1 MNPAVDH
8 VCEDL
13 LLAILDELPS
23 RTLVKSR
30 GASRCFAILADEIL
44 RRRFLTITRDDSNEL
59 ILESCAPYETR
70 STHRQALNF
79 SHFGPSAD
87 IACTC
92 NVAHFVVKSP
102 SPTTQFLPL
111 DDGELFGNN
120 LLAVHLR
127 NSPKPPMQPHRLSAD
142 DEETLACAPSTPR
155 PPHFINYAFS
165 LNLASSL
172 DRFFRSWFLESAR
185 EEAESECSSP
195 ASSELS
201 SPSSSRESSPPLPF
215 ALDSPASS
223 SPPSSPPTSPRLTRP
238 KRIASPYNPRSSSAL
253 FAAEIE
259 CVQVP
264 RSPSFDDP
272 LDILSTT
279 PPSSYSP
286 TPPRLFEYFFSRIE
300 MDVARVVVAAE
311 ENLPRCGTGWAGGGK
326 GKGRGRVVSA
336 GPVVIVI

>member
-1 MNPAVDH
+1 MDPAPDH

-30 GASRCFAILADEIL
+30 GVSRCFAILADEIL
-44 RRRFLTITRDDSNEL
+44 RRRFLAITKDDTNEL

-70 STHRQALNF
+70 STHRQALDF

-87 IACTC
+87 IACPGD
-92 NVAHFVVKSP
+92 VAHFVVKAP

-127 NSPKPPMQPHRLSAD
+127 NSPRPSMQPQRLSAD
-142 DEETLACAPSTPR
+142 DEDVFSLAPSAPR
-155 PPHFINYAFS
+155 PPRFINYAFS

-172 DRFFRSWFLESAR
+172 DRFFRSWFLESAL
-185 EEAESECSSP
+185 EEAQSECSSP

-215 ALDSPASS
+215 ALDSPASPPR
-223 SPPSSPPTSPRLTRP
+223 PPSPLPTSPRLTRP

-264 RSPSFDDP
+264 RSVDDGDP
-272 LDILSTT
+272 LDVLAPS
-279 PPSSYSP
+279 PPSSYSS

-311 ENLPRCGTGWAGGGK
+311 ENLPRCGRGWAGG

>member
-1 MNPAVDH
+1 MYAAPDH

-30 GASRCFAILADEIL
+30 SVSRCFAVLADEIL

-70 STHRQALNF
+70 SSYRQALKY

-87 IACTC
+87 IACTG
-92 NVAHFVVKSP
+92 NVAHFVVKSSTP
-102 SPTTQFLPL
+102 ATQFLPL

-127 NSPKPPMQPHRLSAD
+127 NSPKPSMQRLSAD
-142 DEETLACAPSTPR
+142 DDDALALAPNAPR
-155 PPHFINYAFS
+155 PPQFLNYAFS

-172 DRFFRSWFLESAR
+172 DRFFRSWFLESAL
-185 EEAESECSSP
+185 EAAQSNCCSPAPSAPSSP
-195 ASSELS
+195 ASS
-201 SPSSSRESSPPLPF
+201 RESTPPLPF
-215 ALDSPASS
+215 VVDSPASPPP
-223 SPPSSPPTSPRLTRP
+223 SPPSSSPPASPRQTRP
-238 KRIASPYNPRSSSAL
+238 KRIASSYDPRSSSAL

-264 RSPSFDDP
+264 RDSFDDP
-272 LDILSTT
+272 FDVLAST
-279 PPSSYSP
+279 PSGSYSSS
-286 TPPRLFEYFFSRIE
+286 PPMLFEYFFGRIE
-300 MDVARVVVAAE
+300 MDVAKVVVAAE
-311 ENLPRCGTGWAGGGK
+311 ENLPSWAATGAGAAK
-326 GKGRGRVVSA
+326 GRVVAA

>member
-1 MNPAVDH
+1 MSPTPDH

-13 LLAILDELPS
+13 LHAILDELPS

-30 GASRCFAILADEIL
+30 GVSRCFAILADEIL

-87 IACTC
+87 IACTSD
-92 NVAHFVVKSP
+92 VAHFVVKSP
-102 SPTTQFLPL
+102 SPTTHFLPL

-120 LLAVHLR
+120 LLAVHLH
-127 NSPKPPMQPHRLSAD
+127 NSPKPSMQPQRLSAD
-142 DEETLACAPSTPR
+142 DEDTLAFAPSAPR
-155 PPHFINYAFS
+155 PPRFINYAFS

-172 DRFFRSWFLESAR
+172 DRFFRSWFLESAL
-185 EEAESECSSP
+185 EEAQSECSSP

-201 SPSSSRESSPPLPF
+201 SASSSRESTPPLPF
-215 ALDSPASS
+215 ALDPPSLSP
-223 SPPSSPPTSPRLTRP
+223 SPPASPRLTRP

-264 RSPSFDDP
+264 PSSSFDDP
-272 LDILSTT
+272 LDILST
-279 PPSSYSP
+279 PPSCYSS

-311 ENLPRCGTGWAGGGK
+311 ENLPSCGRGWAAGE